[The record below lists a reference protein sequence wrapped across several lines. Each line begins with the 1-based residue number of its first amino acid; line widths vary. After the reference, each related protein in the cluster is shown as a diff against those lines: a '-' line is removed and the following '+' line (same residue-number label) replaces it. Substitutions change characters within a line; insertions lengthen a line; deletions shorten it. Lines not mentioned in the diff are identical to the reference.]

1 MPSKKTKVTA
11 VPVENLPEEGL
22 AKAWVSEQP
31 AEAKTDAEHMTDVIN
46 EVKITDDTHILTTEW
61 VEPETLTAARAKAK
75 AAAKP
80 RASRA
85 KPKVE
90 DAKPVL
96 TSKVA
101 DVLLRSAS
109 SPVGDDQGEVVE
121 VKPALEEVQA
131 VIEVPK
137 EEPKAPEVSE
147 AKGASPLPVAAKQ
160 PKPRPSRAK
169 PKLEVEMPE
178 REPLKAT
185 RTQDAYPVE
194 QFVEW
199 EVQRRMVDRR
209 NQRREAREKMLQ
221 NLVTSAF

>member
-11 VPVENLPEEGL
+11 VPVEHPEEGL
-22 AKAWVSEQP
+22 AKAWPQQP

-46 EVKITDDTHILTTEW
+46 EVKTTDDTHILTTEW

-75 AAAKP
+75 AAAAAAKP

-85 KPKVE
+85 KPKVEATKPILE

-137 EEPKAPEVSE
+137 EEPKP
-147 AKGASPLPVAAKQ
+147 AKQ

-169 PKLEVEMPE
+169 PKAEEAKTE

-194 QFVEW
+194 QFIQW
-199 EVQRRMVDRR
+199 EIDRRMVDRR

>member
-61 VEPETLTAARAKAK
+61 VEPESLTEARAKAK

-101 DVLLRSAS
+101 D
-109 SPVGDDQGEVVE
+109 QGEVVE

-137 EEPKAPEVSE
+137 EEPKA
-147 AKGASPLPVAAKQ
+147 PVAAKQ

>member
-22 AKAWVSEQP
+22 AKAWPQQP

-46 EVKITDDTHILTTEW
+46 EVKITDDTHILTTEY
-61 VEPETLTAARAKAK
+61 VEPEAKPKAK
-75 AAAKP
+75 A

-90 DAKPVL
+90 EARPTVEDVKP
-96 TSKVA
+96 
-101 DVLLRSAS
+101 
-109 SPVGDDQGEVVE
+109 EVVE

-137 EEPKAPEVSE
+137 EE
-147 AKGASPLPVAAKQ
+147 AKTAKQ

-169 PKLEVEMPE
+169 PKAEEAKTE

-194 QFVEW
+194 ELIQW
-199 EVQRRMVDRR
+199 EIDRRMVDRR